1 MKSISEK
8 KLAIS
13 DEYSPFATYIDN
25 KLKIFSPR
33 ERSILDNQ
41 IQNLIF
47 NAEMKQYT
55 QPIHTQPFYFQNSNT
70 QTRSNYASQNS
81 HVYQPI
87 PAQYSHQ
94 ISNQQLQSVIT
105 PTEQTSSYDTDP
117 FQPLPHTSM
126 E

>member
-8 KLAIS
+8 KPAVS
-13 DEYSPFATYIDN
+13 DDYSPFATYIDN
-25 KLKIFSPR
+25 KLKIFPPR
-33 ERSILDNQ
+33 ERAILENQ

-55 QPIHTQPFYFQNSNT
+55 QPIHTQPFYFQNTNT
-70 QTRSNYASQNS
+70 QIPSNYASQNS
-81 HVYQPI
+81 HIYQSV

-94 ISNQQLQSVIT
+94 ISNQQLQSVMT
-105 PTEQTSSYDTDP
+105 PPEQTALYDTDT